1 MANIF
6 NVFRKLRESQEEL
19 KSIEQFYKHS
29 LEKERLSEID
39 NRELTLQIRSLKK
52 QMVNPFRVGD
62 KVVFLHNFGP
72 PFNGPKLYDGEHLE
86 VLSTR
91 ATNSYS
97 TENIFSVVVK
107 WNYRILQIPAN
118 QIRIIRNL

>member
-6 NVFRKLRESQEEL
+6 NVFRKLREAEL
-19 KSIEQFYKHS
+19 DLKMMIKRYKYS
-29 LEKERLSEID
+29 LEMEGLLKID

-62 KVVFLHNFGP
+62 KVVFLHNFRP
-72 PFNGPKLYDGEHLE
+72 PVNGPKLYDGEILE

-91 ATNSYS
+91 VINSHNP
-97 TENIFSVVVK
+97 ENIFSVGVS
-107 WNYRILQIPAN
+107 WNDRIRQIPSN
-118 QIRIIRNL
+118 QLKRIRK

>member
-19 KSIEQFYKHS
+19 KSIEQLYKHS
-29 LEKERLSEID
+29 LENERCSKID

-52 QMVNPFRVGD
+52 QMVNPFRIGD
-62 KVVFLHNFGP
+62 KVVFLHNFRP
-72 PFNGPKLYDGEHLE
+72 PMNGPKLYDGEHLE

-91 ATNSYS
+91 ATNSHNP
-97 TENIFSVVVK
+97 EKIFSVGVK
-107 WNYRILQIPAN
+107 WNNRFLQIPAN
-118 QIRIIRNL
+118 QLRRI